1 MPGRLAHLLK
11 GDEREPKGATGG
23 SILLRL
29 NRQLIEAPSPKPLGI
44 A

>member
-29 NRQLIEAPSPKPLGI
+29 NRQLIDPSFPKPFGI